1 MLILKIIIVA
11 LLGTVCAIILK
22 PLKPELSIMIVIAT
36 GLIILFQ
43 VLDYFIQI
51 IDTFVSLSEKTGID
65 SKLFEIVLKIIGI
78 GYLIEFSSS
87 ICIDSGMGSIA
98 NKIQFAGKVIILFIS
113 LPIINMLIEIISKI
127 LLLC

>member
-43 VLDYFIQI
+43 VLDYFI
-51 IDTFVSLSEKTGID
+51 
-65 SKLFEIVLKIIGI
+65 LKSGTP
-78 GYLIEFSSS
+78 SPMQS
-87 ICIDSGMGSIA
+87 I
-98 NKIQFAGKVIILFIS
+98 
-113 LPIINMLIEIISKI
+113 
-127 LLLC
+127 